1 MTMVTEGEK
10 REVVL
15 GGRGEVNLL
24 VLLKLKQC
32 RRHVATSWEIP
43 RESQGGRRG
52 VVIKLIV

>member
-1 MTMVTEGEK
+1 MVTEGEK
-10 REVVL
+10 REVVVL

-43 RESQGGRRG
+43 QESQGGRRG